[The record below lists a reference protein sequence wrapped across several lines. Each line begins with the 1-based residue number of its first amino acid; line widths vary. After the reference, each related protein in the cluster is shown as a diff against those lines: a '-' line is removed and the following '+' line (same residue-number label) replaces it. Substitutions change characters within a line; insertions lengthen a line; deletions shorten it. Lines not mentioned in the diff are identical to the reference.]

1 MLLSKKGSYISGL
14 LRLHSRQR
22 HPTTSTATSR
32 TSKSRRRR
40 RRGRTS
46 GVTVRLSMPIFL
58 LMTSK
63 VLSIFLL
70 APCAAA
76 PCASSACSSIHKH
89 HFLPGHTLK
98 VRCVLV
104 QSERVEP
111 YRDLVQSKSSS
122 FFAQPLFPAVGDD
135 PTALTNFGP
144 TGPRVQHRHQF
155 ATSGPPWSADH
166 LPPDDLERLEHFPP
180 HTQHSNAL
188 RLERLFIHKHHFLLG
203 HILKV
208 RRELV
213 QSERAK
219 PRRYVQY
226 CRVEIF
232 FVFLRTAAISC
243 RG

>member
-155 ATSGPPWSADH
+155 ATSSPPAV
-166 LPPDDLERLEHFPP
+166 R
-180 HTQHSNAL
+180 
-188 RLERLFIHKHHFLLG
+188 RGRRIIFLLMTSNV
-203 HILKV
+203 L
-208 RRELV
+208 
-213 QSERAK
+213 S
-219 PRRYVQY
+219 
-226 CRVEIF
+226 IF
-232 FVFLRTAAISC
+232 LLTPSTATPCASSACSFISTISF
-243 RG
+243 